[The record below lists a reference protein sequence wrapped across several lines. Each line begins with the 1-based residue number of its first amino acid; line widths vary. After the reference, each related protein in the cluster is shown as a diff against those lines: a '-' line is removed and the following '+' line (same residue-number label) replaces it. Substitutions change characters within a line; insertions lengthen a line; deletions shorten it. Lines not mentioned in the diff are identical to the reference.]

1 MPRSSREKKPEHQRL
16 RSQEVGQ
23 RTSNSLGNAE
33 SPTGGDG
40 YTPPS
45 KNTHM
50 SNVQQLIDQ
59 SKSNLNRK
67 MLKTNKK
74 NVITIH
80 KNQAQKPKQ
89 TPEVNEIDD
98 NLVQLRFVRGRFS
111 PFWVW

>member
-1 MPRSSREKKPEHQRL
+1 
-16 RSQEVGQ
+16 
-23 RTSNSLGNAE
+23 
-33 SPTGGDG
+33 
-40 YTPPS
+40 
-45 KNTHM
+45 M

-111 PFWVW
+111 PFWVWWKPAPSEPLATAALECKTFYVSVLFFVVRQQLEQAI